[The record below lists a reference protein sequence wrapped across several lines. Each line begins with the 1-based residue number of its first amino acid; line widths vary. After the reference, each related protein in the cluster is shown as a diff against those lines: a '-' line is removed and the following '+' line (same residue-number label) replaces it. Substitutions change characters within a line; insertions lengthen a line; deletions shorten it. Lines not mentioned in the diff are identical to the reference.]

1 MANEPRKVIASNEP
15 KETGKEH
22 VQKQE
27 HELANEKDA
36 HGRKD
41 PEIAKPP
48 HNTPDGKNHGTTTEQ
63 K

>member
-1 MANEPRKVIASNEP
+1 MSEPRKVTASETT

-27 HELANEKDA
+27 HELANEKD
-36 HGRKD
+36 GNGKKD
-41 PEIAKPP
+41 PKIAEPP
-48 HNTPDGKNHGTTTEQ
+48 HNTHDGKPA

>member
-1 MANEPRKVIASNEP
+1 MANEPRKVSTSET

-27 HELANEKDA
+27 HELANEKDPN
-36 HGRKD
+36 GKKD

-48 HNTPDGKNHGTTTEQ
+48 HNTHDGKAPR
-63 K
+63 